1 MKDTKDTITRTQAAS
16 LLRVDITDR
25 EKAAAK
31 RLAKSKGMT
40 FQGWMGQLIKRE
52 LEEAQRRKAIQ
63 SRT

>member
-1 MKDTKDTITRTQAAS
+1 MKSTKDTITRTQAAS

-52 LEEAQRRKAIQ
+52 LEESHRGNTQF
-63 SRT
+63 S

>member
-1 MKDTKDTITRTQAAS
+1 MKVTKDNITTTS
-16 LLRVDITDR
+16 LLRVAITDR

-52 LEEAQRRKAIQ
+52 LEEAHRGNTQFV
-63 SRT
+63 

>member
-52 LEEAQRRKAIQ
+52 LEESHRGNTQFV
-63 SRT
+63 

>member
-1 MKDTKDTITRTQAAS
+1 MKVTKDNITTAS
-16 LLRVDITDR
+16 LLRVAITDR

>member
-1 MKDTKDTITRTQAAS
+1 MKVTKDNITTAS
-16 LLRVDITDR
+16 LLRVAITDC

-63 SRT
+63 PRT

>member
-1 MKDTKDTITRTQAAS
+1 MKVTKDNITTAS
-16 LLRVDITDR
+16 LLRVAITDR

-52 LEEAQRRKAIQ
+52 LEESHRGNTQF
-63 SRT
+63 S

>member
-1 MKDTKDTITRTQAAS
+1 MKATKDNITRTQAAP

>member
-40 FQGWMGQLIKRE
+40 FQGWVGQLIKRE
-52 LEEAQRRKAIQ
+52 LEEAQRRKPIQ

>member
-1 MKDTKDTITRTQAAS
+1 MKVTKDNTTTAS
-16 LLRVDITDR
+16 LLRVAITDR

-52 LEEAQRRKAIQ
+52 LEESHRGNTQFV
-63 SRT
+63 

>member
-1 MKDTKDTITRTQAAS
+1 MKSTKTNITRTQSAS
-16 LLRVDITDR
+16 LLRVAITDR

-52 LEEAQRRKAIQ
+52 LEEVRHGNTQFN
-63 SRT
+63 